1 MGYCS
6 IIHMSFTFIHLTQ
19 FHQID
24 PLKWYT
30 YVVHIIA
37 TCSYCNPVMIPD
49 GLDIPTSI
57 ISSKTYINN
66 SNLYNL
72 SKETPNNIIHPYQH
86 PCHHH
91 YSHHNHCYWYHRP
104 PPTANHRPRPSSKRN
119 WSDRPAGV
127 PPGIFPQEFNLGF
140 YSLSPQAYTYIYSDV
155 HQCVHNVM
163 KDVPYWIVYSEHLS
177 DTNRWDILPVT
188 VIVSST
194 PPMDESISWNNT
206 V

>member
-1 MGYCS
+1 
-6 IIHMSFTFIHLTQ
+6 MSSTSLPIALITTPSWYRMASTSLPPSY
-19 FHQID
+19 HQKHISTTATST
-24 PLKWYT
+24 T
-30 YVVHIIA
+30 YQKK
-37 TCSYCNPVMIPD
+37 P
-49 GLDIPTSI
+49 PT
-57 ISSKTYINN
+57 ISSI
-66 SNLYNL
+66 
-72 SKETPNNIIHPYQH
+72 

-104 PPTANHRPRPSSKRN
+104 PPTANHRPRPSSKIN

-194 PPMDESISWNNT
+194 PLMDESISWNNT